1 MYIVCSDFF
10 QVGKSVAWLRIP
22 GYSTHGHRMYWFF
35 QCKNSRST
43 HSGIFYWEAY
53 VVLLLCVKTATRRVP
68 GYSTERQTVCS
79 TFTMCNNSRSTHS
92 GIFYSG
98 TSYVVIFYKL
108 ENWSRDCVFRDIL
121 LKDIVCSDFFLCWH
135 IGRVTAYSGIFYSGT
150 LYVRMEH
157 VGPTCSLLG
166 RPTA

>member
-1 MYIVCSDFF
+1 MIFSKLENRSRDCVFRDILLTDIVCIDFF
-10 QVGKSVAWLRIP
+10 S
-22 GYSTHGHRMYWFF
+22 
-35 QCKNSRST
+35 
-43 HSGIFYWEAY
+43 
-53 VVLLLCVKTATRRVP
+53 VKTAARRVP

>member
-121 LKDIVCSDFFLCWH
+121 LKDIVCSDFFQVGISVAWLR
-135 IGRVTAYSGIFYSGT
+135 IPGYSTQGH
-150 LYVRMEH
+150 RM
-157 VGPTCSLLG
+157 
-166 RPTA
+166 